1 MLVRALYSGISRG
14 TETLVY
20 RGAVPPSQ
28 YEAMRAPFQQG
39 DYPGPV
45 TCGYSSVGVVE
56 EGPDG
61 LLGRVVFSLYPHQDR
76 YLVPAAAVHPVPDDV
91 PAARAVLAA
100 NLETAVNVVWDGD
113 PAPGNRIVVIGGGV
127 VGLLVARRCGDVEGA
142 SVTVV
147 DPNRSREAVSN
158 ALGLQWRADPP
169 PAATADLVIHASGSP
184 EGLRAAL
191 EVAADE
197 ATIVEAS
204 WYGTREV
211 ALPLG
216 EAFHVRRLT
225 IRSSQVGRVPPR
237 LAAEWTCERRL
248 RFAISLLADE
258 RLDALITDESPFEN
272 LPQVM
277 AALSAAPDDTL
288 CHRIRY
294 GSGA

>member
-169 PAATADLVIHASGSP
+169 PAATADLVIHASGSS